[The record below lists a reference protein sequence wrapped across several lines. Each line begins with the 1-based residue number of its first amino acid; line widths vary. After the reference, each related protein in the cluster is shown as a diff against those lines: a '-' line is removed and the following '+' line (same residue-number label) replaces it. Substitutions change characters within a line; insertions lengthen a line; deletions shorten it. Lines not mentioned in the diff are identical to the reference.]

1 MFTVQ
6 LLSQWERF
14 QKVYDHSPVLHDDN
28 ALSLIETSS
37 GIPSDHQQQEINHAY
52 DNDIVGDEDIDE
64 VGKDVISCNSD
75 IDIEDTGET
84 SFSGATDE
92 AGFTDLTKN

>member
-1 MFTVQ
+1 M
-6 LLSQWERF
+6 
-14 QKVYDHSPVLHDDN
+14 LHDDN

-37 GIPSDHQQQEINHAY
+37 GIPSDHQQQEIKHAY
-52 DNDIVGDEDIDE
+52 DNDIVGDDDIDE

-75 IDIEDTGET
+75 IDIEDTRET

-92 AGFTDLTKN
+92 AGFTNITEH